1 MKKYIVKNS
10 FALLEK
16 ILIVEGDEIYAEQV
30 RLMYHIYSPKS
41 RKRLGSV
48 STKLF
53 PQYV

>member
-30 RLMYHIYSPKS
+30 RLMYHIYSPKT

-48 STKLF
+48 SAQTF
-53 PQYV
+53 PNFV